1 MRSHR
6 IPYKRTAPQQA
17 LGNLTQQ
24 PAKIC
29 GLEIMESEVLKKR
42 LSNIK
47 ERIKNTA
54 IDCGRD
60 PDTVHLVA
68 VSKTMPEDI
77 VREAINAGVDILG
90 ENYIQEARDKI
101 NALSSHRVLWH
112 FIGHLQS
119 NKAKYVVKLFDM
131 IHTVDS
137 LKLAHELNKQAKKI
151 NKIQKILIQVNI
163 SMESTKSGIYEEDA
177 QKLIK
182 EISLFENLSI
192 KGLMT
197 MPPFFNNPEKV
208 RPCFSALRNL
218 RDKIRN
224 EAIKNVNMQELSMG
238 MTGDFEVAIKEGATF
253 VRIGTAI
260 FGERN

>member
-1 MRSHR
+1 MEFEALKIR
-6 IPYKRTAPQQA
+6 I
-17 LGNLTQQ
+17 N
-24 PAKIC
+24 
-29 GLEIMESEVLKKR
+29 
-42 LSNIK
+42 NIK
-47 ERIKNTA
+47 ERIKKA
-54 IDCGRD
+54 AVDCGRD
-60 PDTVHLVA
+60 PESVRLVVA
-68 VSKTMPEDI
+68 SKTIPEDTI
-77 VREAINAGVDILG
+77 REAIKAGVKILG
-90 ENYIQEARDKI
+90 ESYIQEAGNKI
-101 NALSSHRVLWH
+101 NTLSSYPVSWH

-119 NKAKYVVKLFDM
+119 NKAKYAVKFFDM

-137 LKLAHELNKQAKKI
+137 LKLAKELNKQAKKI

-182 EISLFENLSI
+182 EISLLENLSI

-197 MPPFFNNPEKV
+197 MPPYFNNPEEAI
-208 RPCFSALRNL
+208 PYFSALRNL

-238 MTGDFEVAIKEGATF
+238 MTGDFEVAIKEGATL